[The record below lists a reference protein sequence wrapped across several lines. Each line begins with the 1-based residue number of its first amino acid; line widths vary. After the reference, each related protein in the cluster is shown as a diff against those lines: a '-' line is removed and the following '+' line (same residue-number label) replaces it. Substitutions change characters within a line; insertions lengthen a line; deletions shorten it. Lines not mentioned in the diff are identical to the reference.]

1 MRKPSSALI
10 KIHGVTLLVSV
21 RASITHLWCKAT
33 QSSSLDQLWTNQE
46 HLHEISKAWIESLQP
61 RNGTRLPMTCFR
73 RSGQQI
79 RATRASTIPKSYN
92 RLLGVIQRAVQL
104 SDLLMDC
111 WSTAP
116 IVGQWGWK
124 SNSWK
129 GTDSPQETSS
139 RQRSFAK
146 FAQSPTWEEY
156 RVRIDFDNLGG
167 CQRHSWIILGSAQS
181 ERGIPWNPS
190 TGSMHQGELV
200 RFRPS
205 RVFCSD
211 PLQPPVHE
219 IRRLVWRKTRYR

>member
-21 RASITHLWCKAT
+21 IASITQLWCKAT
-33 QSSSLDQLWTNQE
+33 QSSSPDQLWTNQE

-79 RATRASTIPKSYN
+79 RATRTWCHHS
-92 RLLGVIQRAVQL
+92 AVQL
-104 SDLLMDC
+104 SDLLLRVMDC

-116 IVGQWGWK
+116 MLVNEDGSPTAGREP
-124 SNSWK
+124 K
-129 GTDSPQETSS
+129 GTLPQENSS

-156 RVRIDFDNLGG
+156 RVRIDFDNLGQG
-167 CQRHSWIILGSAQS
+167 CQRHSYHSWISSIN
-181 ERGIPWNPS
+181 RNPMES
-190 TGSMHQGELV
+190 QHHSMHQGEVV
-200 RFRPS
+200 RFQPS

-219 IRRLVWRKTRYR
+219 IRRWED